1 VYLMISTYIAPLDQV
16 DQARE
21 DHLAY
26 LDGLEQRGLVVT
38 AGRQD
43 PPVGGVIL
51 FDVDTEAEAREL
63 IADDPYVRRGLARY
77 EPTSWKPTRGA
88 LAGWKRPTTA

>member
-1 VYLMISTYIAPLDQV
+1 MYLMISTYIAPLEQV
-16 DQARE
+16 DEAR
-21 DHLAY
+21 DAHLAY
-26 LDGLEQRGLVVT
+26 LDALEQKGLVVT

-63 IADDPYVRRGLARY
+63 IADDPYVLRGLANY
-77 EPTSWKPTRGA
+77 EPTGWKPTRGA
-88 LAGWKRPTTA
+88 LADWKRPA

>member
-16 DQARE
+16 DEAR
-21 DHLAY
+21 DAHLAY
-26 LDGLEQRGLVVT
+26 LDGLERKGLVVT

-63 IADDPYVRRGLARY
+63 IAEDPYVTRGLARY
-77 EPTSWKPTRGA
+77 EPTGWKPTRGA
-88 LAGWKRPTTA
+88 LAGWKRPTA